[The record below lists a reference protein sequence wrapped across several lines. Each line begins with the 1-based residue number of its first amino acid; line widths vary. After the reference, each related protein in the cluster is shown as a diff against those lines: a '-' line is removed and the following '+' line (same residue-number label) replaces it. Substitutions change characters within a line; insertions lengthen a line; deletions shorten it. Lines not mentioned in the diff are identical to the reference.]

1 MGADASLV
9 LVTLVW
15 GSTFVVVK
23 NAIDAVEPL
32 SFIALRFLLAFALL
46 LAVFARPIVRARWPD
61 WRAGLFL
68 GSFLLVGF
76 TLQTLGLLWTTP
88 ARAGFITGLCVVI
101 VPMMQAV
108 LTRQRPSRPVALGIG
123 LATVGMAVL
132 SAPISIEEFGSG
144 YWFGDL
150 LVAGCAIAFAAHIV
164 GVGHLGPGHHP
175 GVSTSLQLAV
185 AAIGATILAFT
196 FGAGTAST
204 TLDTSAWNAVGYVGL
219 VATAPT
225 FLIQNWAQRRTTATH
240 TALIFALEP
249 VFAAL
254 FSAQFHGE
262 ILSPRIFVGGAL
274 ILIGILCAEVLSF
287 QPKGATQPPEI
298 KTALT

>member
-1 MGADASLV
+1 MSLV

-23 NAIDAVEPL
+23 NAIVAIEPL
-32 SFIALRFLLAFALL
+32 SFVALRFVLASMLL
-46 LAVFARPIVRARWPD
+46 LAVFARPILRSRWPV
-61 WRAGLFL
+61 WRAGFFL
-68 GSFLLVGF
+68 GSFLLAGF
-76 TLQTLGLLWTTP
+76 ILQTLGLLWTTP

-101 VPMMQAV
+101 VPMLQAI
-108 LTRQRPSRPVALGIG
+108 LTRQRPSRPGALGIG

-132 SAPISIEEFGSG
+132 SAPISPEEIGSG

-164 GVGHLGPGHHP
+164 GVGHLGRGNHP
-175 GVSTSLQLAV
+175 GVSTSLQIAV

-196 FGAGTAST
+196 FGTGTAST
-204 TLDTSAWNAVGYVGL
+204 PLDASAWVAIGYVGL

-225 FLIQNWAQRRTTATH
+225 FLVQNWAQRHTTATH

-254 FSAQFHGE
+254 FSAQFYGE
-262 ILSPRIFVGGAL
+262 ILAPRIFVGGAL
-274 ILIGILCAEVLSF
+274 ILIGIICAEVLGVH
-287 QPKGATQPPEI
+287 PIGATQTSEI